1 MYSRLR
7 RRNDIGRRER
17 LVELFNRMDCNG
29 DRILHVG
36 EVNEYLQRHRY
47 DPSAIREFWRTF
59 DLNQDGQ
66 ITAEEFN
73 MVLARLPDDSVDI
86 EKLRRV
92 FTSFDTDSSGRLEV
106 NEVMA
111 MLSAIANSRPVVESL
126 MQLHGI
132 PPELGLTFEDFVAF
146 FSDPAFV

>member
-1 MYSRLR
+1 MFSRLR
-7 RRNDIGRRER
+7 RRHDVGRRER

-29 DRILHVG
+29 DRILHMN

-73 MVLARLPDDSVDI
+73 MVLARLPDDSVD
-86 EKLRRV
+86 
-92 FTSFDTDSSGRLEV
+92 SFDTDSSGRLEV
-106 NEVMA
+106 TEVMSL
-111 MLSAIANSRPVVESL
+111 LSAIANSKQVVENL
-126 MQLHGI
+126 MQLYGVS
-132 PPELGLTFEDFVAF
+132 PELGLTFEDFVAF